1 MLFNKIASTSSKT
14 FLHEDLDFKP
24 ANILFIRLSMRN
36 TYKIVILLALIGI
49 LVGLFF
55 ATKSPPALPDTQPN
69 SALTETRSEP
79 TIEVQ
84 PPPTP
89 TVEDPFKKFLD
100 QKAGSSNTV
109 TKSDNAQGV
118 PVKPGKDPFKE
129 FLDKQ
134 KQNSKDQ
141 VVSPFGKN

>member
-1 MLFNKIASTSSKT
+1 LSDPFCEEKLMSKIKNLVVLFASIA
-14 FLHEDLDFKP
+14 
-24 ANILFIRLSMRN
+24 AAI
-36 TYKIVILLALIGI
+36 
-49 LVGLFF
+49 GLFSSF
-55 ATKSPPALPDTQPN
+55 SGDSNNTEVKFSPEIPQPSQTTKT
-69 SALTETRSEP
+69 EP
-79 TIEVQ
+79 TAEVQ

-100 QKAGSSNTV
+100 QKTGSSNST
-109 TKSDNAQGV
+109 TKSDNAQVV
-118 PVKPGKDPFKE
+118 PVQPGKDPFKE

>member
-1 MLFNKIASTSSKT
+1 
-14 FLHEDLDFKP
+14 
-24 ANILFIRLSMRN
+24 MRN
-36 TYKIVILLALIGI
+36 IYKIVGLLALTGFLIG
-49 LVGLFF
+49 FF
-55 ATKSPPALPDTQPN
+55 FVTKSPPALPDSHPN

-79 TIEVQ
+79 KAEVQ
-84 PPPTP
+84 TTP

-109 TKSDNAQGV
+109 TKSENAQAV
-118 PVKPGKDPFKE
+118 PVQPGKDPFKE

>member
-1 MLFNKIASTSSKT
+1 
-14 FLHEDLDFKP
+14 
-24 ANILFIRLSMRN
+24 MRN
-36 TYKIVILLALIGI
+36 IHKIVGLLAVTGVLIGF
-49 LVGLFF
+49 FF

-79 TIEVQ
+79 TAEVQ
-84 PPPTP
+84 TTP
-89 TVEDPFKKFLD
+89 TAEDPFKKLLD
-100 QKAGSSNTV
+100 QKAGNLNTV

-118 PVKPGKDPFKE
+118 PVQPGKDPFKE